1 MFRLCSNAK
10 RTRNV
15 SSIIQSYSLCWGV
28 SQVSTL
34 KMRGVQV
41 QGHLGTAAAAI
52 VTCGFQG
59 VIPYTTGTAKRQSH
73 PYTTSV
79 IFPPLSSSTA
89 AISASASAAAS
100 ATSSRASKMSSF
112 GSISQSSAAIMMSLA
127 MAVSSGY
134 YFLVQQQNVYARLE
148 EETTSATETPTLEEE
163 AAAGEDSLLP
173 VYTSKDVARHNSTED
188 GSKRIWMS
196 YGGYVYDVTDFI
208 PNHPGGTE
216 KILLAAGSHIEPYW
230 DTYRQ
235 HFSSLL
241 PLQYL
246 EAMKIGILDEQDQ
259 QRIDDQM
266 EKETISPYAYEPV
279 RNPELIIHTEQPA
292 NMETP
297 YTKLTDNYITPSE
310 VMQLYY
316 YC

>member
-1 MFRLCSNAK
+1 MS
-10 RTRNV
+10 V
-15 SSIIQSYSLCWGV
+15 SC
-28 SQVSTL
+28 
-34 KMRGVQV
+34 
-41 QGHLGTAAAAI
+41 
-52 VTCGFQG
+52 
-59 VIPYTTGTAKRQSH
+59 
-73 PYTTSV
+73 
-79 IFPPLSSSTA
+79 
-89 AISASASAAAS
+89 
-100 ATSSRASKMSSF
+100 
-112 GSISQSSAAIMMSLA
+112 
-127 MAVSSGY
+127 GY
-134 YFLVQQQNVYARLE
+134 YFLVPPPNVCARLE
-148 EETTSATETPTLEEE
+148 EGTASVTATATAEEE

-173 VYTSKDVARHNSTED
+173 VYTSEDVARHNSAED

-297 YTKLTDNYITPSE
+297 YTKLTDHYITPSE

-316 YC
+316 Y

>member
-1 MFRLCSNAK
+1 
-10 RTRNV
+10 
-15 SSIIQSYSLCWGV
+15 
-28 SQVSTL
+28 
-34 KMRGVQV
+34 
-41 QGHLGTAAAAI
+41 
-52 VTCGFQG
+52 
-59 VIPYTTGTAKRQSH
+59 
-73 PYTTSV
+73 
-79 IFPPLSSSTA
+79 
-89 AISASASAAAS
+89 
-100 ATSSRASKMSSF
+100 
-112 GSISQSSAAIMMSLA
+112 MMSLA